1 MAGHIKT
8 EVFFPAWS
16 LPLCELSGDDLRK
29 EALSR
34 LKATA
39 DGAEDDCREL
49 TQRVDEM
56 LTSGKWRE
64 LSATWDS
71 FCYEYFKKPPAFI
84 DAIVNGVRILD
95 MVDVNLA
102 SQWLTEKK
110 KQLCTICGKTLAGKK
125 GNKFCSPACKQKSYR
140 LKKQ

>member
-1 MAGHIKT
+1 MAIHART
-8 EVFFPAWS
+8 DVFFVPLG
-16 LPLCELSGDDLRK
+16 LPLHELSGDELRR
-29 EALSR
+29 EASKR
-34 LKATA
+34 LTATA
-39 DGAEDDCREL
+39 DAAADDCREL

-71 FCYEYFKKPPAFI
+71 FCYEYFKKPSAFI

-110 KQLCTICGKTLAGKK
+110 KQLCVTCGKTLAGKK